1 MKPIKKSE
9 KILLLLAHKN
19 SEEEEQQ
26 EQDMQRD
33 TSYIPFDVATEN
45 HEVIE
50 NEKQSYIPVNNY
62 KPIISSIGNSG
73 WQISDVWRD
82 IRVDN
87 FSD

>member
-9 KILLLLAHKN
+9 QILLVKSHKN
-19 SEEEEQQ
+19 SEEE
-26 EQDMQRD
+26 QDMQPD
-33 TSYIPFDVATEN
+33 IKDIPFDVATEN

-62 KPIISSIGNSG
+62 NPIILSIGNSG
-73 WQISDVWRD
+73 WQISDIWRD

>member
-9 KILLLLAHKN
+9 KILLVKAHKN
-19 SEEEEQQ
+19 SEEEEQDIQ
-26 EQDMQRD
+26 PPVKD
-33 TSYIPFDVATEN
+33 IPSDVATEN
-45 HEVIE
+45 HEVAE
-50 NEKQSYIPVNNY
+50 NVEKSYIPVNNY
-62 KPIISSIGNSG
+62 NPIIPSIGNSG